1 MAITAGSL
9 KRPIE
14 IDVPSTTKDEFGQ
27 LTQTWTPLLFTWAEI
42 HTITSK
48 EVYALGAGFNSQVS
62 HKITIR
68 FQPAVTI
75 TAGMQVVYLSRI
87 FIIQA
92 VSDPTEERVQL
103 DLLCLEQTK

>member
-1 MAITAGSL
+1 MQAGSL

-14 IDVPSTTKDEFGQ
+14 IQVPSTTKDEFGQ
-27 LTQTWTPLLFTWAEI
+27 PTQTWTTLLQTWADI
-42 HTITSK
+42 HTK

-92 VSDPTEERVQL
+92 VSDPTEERREL